1 MARKQ
6 GCQTPTNAVVLPYKK
21 SYGKKAVDLYNATG
35 RKALK
40 WQVKLIRDILAIN
53 NDGLWVH
60 VKVGYSVPR
69 RNGKN
74 EVVAMRELYGIM
86 NGEKILHTAHRTTT
100 SSAASMRLVS
110 LLNDLG
116 WEEVQRVSKKEAYSK
131 HYTYSKQF
139 GLERVTLLDG
149 SGGRCDFRTRSGKGG
164 LGEGFDTLIIDE
176 AQEYTDDQ
184 SSALK
189 YVVSD
194 SKNPQIIMLGTPPTA
209 VSSGTV
215 FTKYRN
221 DVLGGKTKNNM
232 WADWGIDEQTDPNNK
247 TAWYIANPSLGT
259 ILTERKIEA
268 EIDDDVV
275 DFNIQ
280 RLGLWIRYN
289 QKSAI
294 SSNEWNSLKC
304 DTLPQFTGGL
314 SVGIKYGVDGAN
326 VAMSVAVKT
335 TDDNIF
341 VEAIDC
347 KSVRMGTDWIVSWL
361 TRAQQ
366 VDRVIV
372 DGASGQKLLTDAMK
386 DAKLKEPIIPKV
398 GEIINA
404 NTIFEQAIYLKTL
417 QHNGQPS
424 LALVASNCDKRN
436 IGSNGGFGYKAL
448 KPDVDISLL
457 DSVILAHWGCATFKS
472 TKKKQRAFC

>member
-1 MARKQ
+1 MAKKQ
-6 GCQTPTNAVVLPYKK
+6 GCQNPTNAVILPYKK

-40 WQVKLIRDILAIN
+40 WQTLLLCHILAVN
-53 NDGLWVH
+53 SDGLWVH
-60 VKVGYSVPR
+60 IKVGYSIPR

-74 EVVAMRELYGIM
+74 EVIAARELYGIM
-86 NGEKILHTAHRTTT
+86 QGEKILHTAHRTTT
-100 SSAASMRLVS
+100 SSAASLRLVT

-139 GLERVTLLDG
+139 GLERITLLDG

-215 FTKYRN
+215 FTKYRE
-221 DVLGGKTKNNM
+221 DVLAGKTKDNM

-247 TAWYIANPSLGT
+247 AAWYQANPSLGT

-268 EIDDDVV
+268 EIDADVI

-280 RLGLWIRYN
+280 RLGLWIKYN

-294 SSNEWNSLKC
+294 SINEWNALKVE
-304 DTLPQFTGGL
+304 TLPAFTGGL
-314 SVGIKYGVDGAN
+314 SVGIKYGADGSN
-326 VAMSVAVKT
+326 VAMSIAVKT
-335 TDDNIF
+335 TNGDIF

-347 KSVRMGTDWIVSWL
+347 KSVRMGTDWIVTWL
-361 TRAQQ
+361 KRAKE

-372 DGASGQKLLTDAMK
+372 DGASGQQILTDAMK

-404 NTIFEQAIYLKTL
+404 NAIFEQAIYLKTL

-448 KPDVDISLL
+448 KPDVDIALL
-457 DSVILAHWGCATFKS
+457 DSVILAHWGTATFKAA
-472 TKKKQRAFC
+472 KKKQRAFC